1 MVTRNLFCL
10 LALFNAGEKERETMV
25 FCAGSGEVDFEEFYG
40 IPTPLAPLF
49 LGHFS
54 PVLRRLFTVISRF
67 PASWRQD
74 GENGRKMA

>member
-1 MVTRNLFCL
+1 MGSVYRRAVKMLE
-10 LALFNAGEKERETMV
+10 AGGAERR
-25 FCAGSGEVDFEEFYG
+25 EVDAVFADEPKDSG
-40 IPTPLAPLF
+40 PLLVQPDAWNPLF

-54 PVLRRLFTVISRF
+54 PVLRRLFTVLSWC